1 MAKIPA
7 DILAEYG
14 GDIDLTGIDNFNSF
28 FTKECFDLLIH
39 YG

>member
-7 DILAEYG
+7 DILAEYD
-14 GDIDLTGIDNFNSF
+14 GDIDLSGLDNFNSS
-28 FTKECFDLLIH
+28 FTKEYFDLLVQ